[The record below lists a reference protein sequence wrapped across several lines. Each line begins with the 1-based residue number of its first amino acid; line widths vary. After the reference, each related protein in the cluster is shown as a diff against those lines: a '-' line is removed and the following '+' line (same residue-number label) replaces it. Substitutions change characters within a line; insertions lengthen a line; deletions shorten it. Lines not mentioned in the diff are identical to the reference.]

1 MEMRHLITIH
11 RIQPTFIMKMLP
23 QVTKIALQSFNPFN
37 IILSTMHKK
46 CPIFKNDIKLDI
58 DQYIAPKHHKS
69 YLACIMNLNSEFN
82 LLQDQSQSKL
92 ISNLNQTLTISSIN
106 ILP

>member
-1 MEMRHLITIH
+1 
-11 RIQPTFIMKMLP
+11 
-23 QVTKIALQSFNPFN
+23 
-37 IILSTMHKK
+37 MHKK
-46 CPIFKNDIKLDI
+46 CPIFKNDVKLDI

-92 ISNLNQTLTISSIN
+92 ISKLNQTLIISSIIQRCRKTIFIQDKVTA
-106 ILP
+106 ILNQNWHQSDIECTNRYMSDNYFQ

>member
-1 MEMRHLITIH
+1 
-11 RIQPTFIMKMLP
+11 
-23 QVTKIALQSFNPFN
+23 
-37 IILSTMHKK
+37 MHKK

-92 ISNLNQTLTISSIN
+92 ISKLNQTLIISSIIQRCRKTIFLGEN
-106 ILP
+106 TAINNEFFY